1 MMNNTTKNTKKA
13 YTEKQ
18 AANAFYYLKSW
29 YYSEASE
36 LYQFYKS
43 YSAAKASS
51 YEYIKREAAAAGG
64 SAVRI
69 TGGNCMLYSAAYIKP
84 VFDEYGHAVNAELV
98 YHTAYNT
105 YIWNIKDICNAA
117 PEYYNHPAVY
127 TALLVAGVDR
137 SARAAV

>member
-1 MMNNTTKNTKKA
+1 
-13 YTEKQ
+13 
-18 AANAFYYLKSW
+18 
-29 YYSEASE
+29 
-36 LYQFYKS
+36 
-43 YSAAKASS
+43 
-51 YEYIKREAAAAGG
+51 
-64 SAVRI
+64 
-69 TGGNCMLYSAAYIKP
+69 MLYSAAYIKP